1 MRFLSVR
8 DLRGKSGEV
17 WKELPKEKEMVIT
30 SNGRPVAIL
39 SSISEADFEPALASI
54 RQARA
59 AAAVALIQRKS
70 SAHGLEGID
79 MAEID
84 AEIAAVR
91 NDRRP

>member
-17 WKELPKEKEMVIT
+17 WRELPIEKEMVIT

-39 SSISEADFEPALASI
+39 SAIDETSFEQSLASI

-59 AAAVALIQRKS
+59 AAAVAALQRRS
-70 SAHGLEGID
+70 IEMEMNAVGLD
-79 MAEID
+79 EID
-84 AEIAAVR
+84 DEIAAVR
-91 NDRRP
+91 KVRRG